1 MRCEVG
7 RIPSFQLVH
16 RPEDDGRP
24 VGMFVHPFTGETVPM
39 CTACAELLD
48 CEAYE
53 HYLAG
58 FPTWDEI
65 YGL

>member
-7 RIPSFQLVH
+7 RIPFFSLVH
-16 RPEDDGRP
+16 RPEDDARP

-39 CTACAELLD
+39 CTLCAEFLD
-48 CEAYE
+48 DQGHQ
-53 HYLAG
+53 HYQDS
-58 FPTWDEI
+58 FPTCVEI